1 MLRNA
6 PSVPLRGIKCALSSG
21 DAAEAEAAELL
32 ETVQRFAKSR

>member
-1 MLRNA
+1 MWRNA
-6 PSVPLRGIKCALSSG
+6 PSVPQGGINCTLSSG